1 MASQATSV
9 RFDKLTE
16 HNHSSWKFQIKA
28 YLGTKRLRD
37 FLTRT
42 PPISDGEEILA
53 NADQALCE
61 LQMSVSNSMI
71 HVIRDCV
78 TAKDAFEAIQAYFDS
93 KTSASAAA
101 LSQEMSNLEMRPRES
116 ITTYFA
122 RAERCRDLLTEV
134 GYPMNHKS
142 FQMQLLNGLSK
153 EYESVRTTYLVSP
166 DPNYDNPTTGLMLL
180 RTRLQGVEVSLQSTS
195 SKPAPKALQADAKT
209 CSHCGH
215 PGHVVRECRTL
226 ARERAAARK
235 KKQDQ
240 DGGKDG
246 GNKTRPKCNWC
257 GQPGHIEARC
267 FAKRD
272 GAAKTAGAGKGSQD
286 GDGDA
291 GKRAPVAFMATPL
304 RYEEFVD
311 APKRYDPS
319 DFALLDQVRLPLFDS
334 VGTPDIEYFTDQR
347 GDNAFLQERCYKDG
361 RSYFDD
367 DYVSGR
373 FGYANPP
380 FREAMRALQHYFTCK
395 ARDPTN
401 TRSVWILPYDPSA
414 KWFPLTAGM
423 KPLAKW
429 SSGTMLFTLPDLKAP
444 GLRRVLKPTPFPVM
458 ALYDPP
464 VGSDAP
470 SAFPS
475 KVLPPIAALVAPDPY
490 QAQLLLDSGASN
502 HMTGD
507 LRLLHDYKP
516 YGHATRVKGISD
528 SPLYAHGTGTVK
540 IQHRASKGWVETEFR
555 HVIYVEDMPY
565 TLISLST
572 ITNHG
577 GRFTGIDDILDVY
590 RDELHVI
597 RANKLGNL
605 YLIDQDATAIRLPE
619 HEHSAFR
626 AAPSAARADV
636 ASAPGTVPAHVQALL
651 AKPDA
656 ATWHRRLGHMP
667 YLTIL
672 KLKALSTGID
682 VPESELRACDKDP
695 AVCRDCLAGRHRRD
709 SRTSSTPKI
718 TEPCRRLHVD
728 LMGKMGEV
736 STGDAE
742 YILTIVDEGTRYVT
756 VQPIKTKDMA
766 EAVLSVIIARWERI
780 TKHKVV
786 FVRSDRGGEFTCG
799 PLQKFFDDRGI
810 TPSSPC
816 RTAPSQTGWRSA

>member
-1 MASQATSV
+1 MASQTTSV

-42 PPISDGEEILA
+42 PPISDDEEILA

-166 DPNYDNPTTGLMLL
+166 DPNCDNPTTGLMLL

-240 DGGKDG
+240 DGGKDS

-334 VGTPDIEYFTDQR
+334 VGTPDIEYFTDTG
-347 GDNAFLQERCYKDG
+347 GDNAFLEERCYKEG

-367 DYVSGR
+367 DHVSGR

-380 FREAMRALQHYFTCK
+380 FREAMRALEHYFTCK

-401 TRSVWILPYDPSA
+401 TRSIWILPYDPLRQVVPAHGGHEAAGEVAGRDHAVHAAGPQGPRPAARAQAHAVPRHGAVRPPRRVRRAVGVSVQGA
-414 KWFPLTAGM
+414 AAHRGAGGSRPLPGA
-423 KPLAKW
+423 
-429 SSGTMLFTLPDLKAP
+429 AP
-444 GLRRVLKPTPFPVM
+444 AGLRRLQPHDRGPT
-458 ALYDPP
+458 
-464 VGSDAP
+464 
-470 SAFPS
+470 
-475 KVLPPIAALVAPDPY
+475 
-490 QAQLLLDSGASN
+490 
-502 HMTGD
+502 
-507 LRLLHDYKP
+507 
-516 YGHATRVKGISD
+516 
-528 SPLYAHGTGTVK
+528 
-540 IQHRASKGWVETEFR
+540 
-555 HVIYVEDMPY
+555 
-565 TLISLST
+565 
-572 ITNHG
+572 
-577 GRFTGIDDILDVY
+577 
-590 RDELHVI
+590 
-597 RANKLGNL
+597 
-605 YLIDQDATAIRLPE
+605 
-619 HEHSAFR
+619 
-626 AAPSAARADV
+626 SAARLQAVRPLNPRQGDFRL
-636 ASAPGTVPAHVQALL
+636 PALRAWH
-651 AKPDA
+651 
-656 ATWHRRLGHMP
+656 WHRQ
-667 YLTIL
+667 
-672 KLKALSTGID
+672 
-682 VPESELRACDKDP
+682 DP
-695 AVCRDCLAGRHRRD
+695 A
-709 SRTSSTPKI
+709 SRKQG
-718 TEPCRRLHVD
+718 L
-728 LMGKMGEV
+728 G
-736 STGDAE
+736 
-742 YILTIVDEGTRYVT
+742 
-756 VQPIKTKDMA
+756 
-766 EAVLSVIIARWERI
+766 
-780 TKHKVV
+780 
-786 FVRSDRGGEFTCG
+786 
-799 PLQKFFDDRGI
+799 
-810 TPSSPC
+810 
-816 RTAPSQTGWRSA
+816 